1 MLKCGVCFA
10 RKLPTFWVPP
20 SEGYLELSRQHADY
34 AQRLDQL
41 VAKRYLSEDE
51 KIEQV
56 RLKKLKLRT
65 KDQMD
70 TTTEPGHWLAADE
83 QQELVHITLAQV
95 PDAVTT
101 YQGHAVCEV
110 HLLEKVRPAQ

>member
-20 SEGYLELSRQHADY
+20 SQGYLELSRQHTDY
-34 AQRLDQL
+34 AQRLDRL
-41 VAKRYLSEDE
+41 NEKRYLSEDE

-56 RLKKLKLRT
+56 RLKKLKLHA
-65 KDQMD
+65 KDHMD
-70 TTTEPGHWLAADE
+70 TTEPGHWISAEE